1 MVVERP
7 YEYFTIFDF
16 YRHGERL
23 CTDDIDRFRRALSQL
38 LVRERPEQPNRP
50 GTFLLLRKEVAGHTR
65 LQTFLRIADRL
76 VNNGFKDEFNRMLG
90 DKHDPVS
97 WWTDRLALD
106 VVGLPA
112 YSDKNGRNFLLKGN
126 SWYYRLFTRPNYTR
140 QDITNKQFL

>member
-16 YRHGERL
+16 YRDGERL
-23 CTDDIDRFRRALSQL
+23 RTDDIQHFRRALNQL
-38 LVRERPEQPNRP
+38 LVKERPEHPNQP
-50 GTFLLLRKEVAGHTR
+50 GAFLLLRKEVARYTR

-76 VNNGFKDEFNRMLG
+76 VSNGFKDEFNWVLE

-97 WWTDRLALD
+97 WWTDRLAID

-126 SWYYRLFTRPNYTR
+126 SWSYRLFTRPNYTQ
-140 QDITNKQFL
+140 QDIINK